1 MRRRSLHSLM
11 IHPLSMPYF
20 PSICPLSRP
29 PISLTFF
36 APPDDVLRRPKHCH
50 SQELDWSTLDELS
63 DGMTDPS
70 HLIDFADLGGAL
82 DLLDSVDKPH
92 CPGDPEK
99 RKKIIKFI
107 LHAILSYHIIPADL
121 DTEKLGLNNTF
132 PTHLKFPHIFDNQP
146 LRLRVQKLIF
156 PPITS
161 VNLFSKILHANI
173 LATNGGLTFLY

>member
-1 MRRRSLHSLM
+1 MRKRSLHSLM
-11 IHPLSMPYF
+11 ILPPSRHPFLY
-20 PSICPLSRP
+20 ICPLSWP

-36 APPDDVLRRPKHCH
+36 APPDDVLRRHRH
-50 SQELDWSTLDELS
+50 SQDLDWSTLDESS
-63 DGMTDPS
+63 DDMTDPF
-70 HLIDFADLGGAL
+70 HLMDIADLGQVL

-92 CPGDPEK
+92 HPWDPEK

-132 PTHLKFPHIFDNQP
+132 PTHLEFPHIFDNQP

-161 VNLFSKILHANI
+161 VNFFSKILYANI
-173 LATNGGLTFLY
+173 PATNGEFMSLN